1 MNTAN
6 TMNDLKS
13 TANEAADLAKNTASK
28 VAADVKTNGSVI
40 STEVKNF
47 LTDVEEMVS
56 SKISSSTELNQFKSD
71 ISSYLASAKAAI
83 EATSQQAVSQAKQK
97 AEGVNTYVHHEPWK
111 AIGVSFAVGLLL
123 GAVVSR
129 R

>member
-1 MNTAN
+1 MNSAN
-6 TMNDLKS
+6 TMNELKS

-28 VAADVKTNGSVI
+28 LASDMKTNGSVI

-56 SKISSSTELNQFKSD
+56 TKISSSPELNKFKSEM
-71 ISSYLASAKAAI
+71 SNYLASTKAAI
-83 EATSQQAVSQAKQK
+83 EAASQQAVSQAKLK

-111 AIGVSFAVGLLL
+111 VIGASFAVGLLL